1 MVKKSGT
8 VLALLGERE
17 LNRLLYSAVISAVR
31 GSRRSSGNPRKPPDP
46 ARGGGVVIKEGCLK
60 EVTFKLQ
67 SEEHIGIFQAK
78 GDGGVGRGQNALSR
92 EKA

>member
-31 GSRRSSGNPRKPPDP
+31 GSRRSNGNPRKPPDP
-46 ARGGGVVIKEGCLK
+46 AAGG
-60 EVTFKLQ
+60 
-67 SEEHIGIFQAK
+67 
-78 GDGGVGRGQNALSR
+78 
-92 EKA
+92 